1 MILRVNQFDPAD
13 AQQYGGWPGAGAIEF
28 HWPPDATA
36 LEITV
41 AEQDEA
47 EEPLPLADRHEHL
60 RRLIPVLASSL
71 LQPGDIAVA
80 RLDGPFQRDQIR
92 PALQLILS
100 DPAVC
105 FGLSPLRKFAAD
117 PHPVPVSLRL
127 TAPPERLSHLL
138 ADPHLGLHRDVRLHL
153 LAVPSALAA
162 PLLDI
167 DTPDDE
173 RWSEILPQASF
184 VLSPSYGLGALQIL
198 TVHGDP
204 AALLQTVL
212 HTLER
217 FSDADV

>member
-1 MILRVNQFDPAD
+1 MILRVNQIDPSD
-13 AQQYGGWPGAGAIEF
+13 AQRYGGWPSEGAIAF

-36 LEITV
+36 LEVTV
-41 AEQDEA
+41 AEQDESGEA
-47 EEPLPLADRHEHL
+47 LALADRQEQL
-60 RRLIPVLASSL
+60 RRLLPVLVSSL
-71 LQPGDIAVA
+71 VQPGDTPVA

-117 PHPVPVSLRL
+117 PHPVSVSVRL
-127 TAPPERLSHLL
+127 TASTERLSHLL

-162 PLLDI
+162 PLLDT
-167 DTPDDE
+167 DALDDE
-173 RWSEILPQASF
+173 RWSEILPEASF
-184 VLSPSYGLGALQIL
+184 VLAPSRGLGALQIL
-198 TVHGDP
+198 SQSDDP